1 MSRVGRRVGSGGAA
15 HLLIVVALALGVLV
29 MHGLG
34 HPTAPEASAGT
45 GGTPRHTAMT
55 ERQQMPSGLH
65 EEVGPLS
72 GAPAHSGTT
81 VASDAA
87 PDSGRHSGHPGPSM
101 DMTSL
106 CLAVLGL
113 WMLGVL
119 FGGLLSRARDRSLCS
134 LARFL
139 AGLRPKLP
147 PPRAPDL
154 LQLSVL
160 RI

>member
-1 MSRVGRRVGSGGAA
+1 MA

-34 HPTAPEASAGT
+34 HPADPEAAVGAGAAS
-45 GGTPRHTAMT
+45 RHDSMT
-55 ERQQMPSGLH
+55 ERQDASSGLH
-65 EEVGPLS
+65 EEAVPLS
-72 GAPAHSGTT
+72 GSPGHAATT
-81 VASDAA
+81 VVSGATSDA
-87 PDSGRHSGHPGPSM
+87 GHRSGHPGPSM

-113 WMLGVL
+113 WTLGVL
-119 FGGLLSRARDRSLCS
+119 FGGLLSRFRDWSLRS
-134 LARFL
+134 LARFV

-154 LQLSVL
+154 LQLAVL

>member
-1 MSRVGRRVGSGGAA
+1 MA
-15 HLLIVVALALGVLV
+15 HLLVVVALALGVFV

-34 HPTAPEASAGT
+34 HPTDPEAAAGT
-45 GGTPRHTAMT
+45 GGASQHVSMA
-55 ERQQMPSGLH
+55 ERQDTPSGLH
-65 EEVGPLS
+65 GEAVPRS
-72 GAPAHSGTT
+72 GSPGHTAIT
-81 VASDAA
+81 VASGATS
-87 PDSGRHSGHPGPSM
+87 DSGHHSGHPGPSM

-113 WMLGVL
+113 WMLGIL
-119 FGGLLSRARDRSLCS
+119 FGGLPSRFRDWSLRS
-134 LARFL
+134 LARFV

>member
-1 MSRVGRRVGSGGAA
+1 VA

-34 HPTAPEASAGT
+34 HPTDPQASAGT
-45 GGTPRHTAMT
+45 GGTSRHAAMN
-55 ERQQMPSGLH
+55 ERQDTSSALH
-65 EEVGPLS
+65 EERGPLS
-72 GAPAHSGTT
+72 GSPGHTATAAASGAT
-81 VASDAA
+81 S
-87 PDSGRHSGHPGPSM
+87 DSGHHSGHPGPSM

-119 FGGLLSRARDRSLCS
+119 FGGVLSRFRDWTLRS
-134 LARFL
+134 LARFM

-147 PPRAPDL
+147 PPRAPGL